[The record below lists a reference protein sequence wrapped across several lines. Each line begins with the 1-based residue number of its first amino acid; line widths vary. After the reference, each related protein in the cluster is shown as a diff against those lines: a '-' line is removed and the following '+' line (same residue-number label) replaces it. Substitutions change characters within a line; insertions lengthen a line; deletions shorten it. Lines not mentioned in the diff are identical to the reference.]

1 VLLDLMMPDLGGVRV
16 LEEMRDDPELQDI
29 PVIVVTGKIDAVPSM
44 KDLLGRT
51 TSSSSRSPSASC
63 SPASPTSPAGPER
76 ADATMTAPPTTAPA
90 GAPATVPATK
100 AARQARIVELL
111 ETRTVPSQTE
121 LGRLL
126 AEAGVAVTQATLSRD
141 LDELGAVKSRT
152 PAGTAYTVPAEN
164 APRGGTAQ
172 AVDARLGRLL
182 EELLVSAEA
191 AGDTV
196 VLRTPPGGAH
206 LLGSALDRAGL
217 PEVAG
222 TVAGDDTVL
231 LVTRRPP
238 TRTCAALAERLLR
251 LADGRTQGEA
261 P

>member
-1 VLLDLMMPDLGGVRV
+1 M
-16 LEEMRDDPELQDI
+16 
-29 PVIVVTGKIDAVPSM
+29 
-44 KDLLGRT
+44 
-51 TSSSSRSPSASC
+51 
-63 SPASPTSPAGPER
+63 
-76 ADATMTAPPTTAPA
+76 TTARRV
-90 GAPATVPATK
+90 VPDTPLTK
-100 AARQARIVELL
+100 AARQARITELL
-111 ETRTVPSQTE
+111 GRRPVASQTE

-126 AEAGVAVTQATLSRD
+126 ADGGVLVTQATVSRD
-141 LDELGAVKSRT
+141 LEELGAVKVRSAAGMTYALPPEGQPR
-152 PAGTAYTVPAEN
+152 AGTPE
-164 APRGGTAQ
+164 

-191 AGDTV
+191 TGELV

-231 LVTRRPP
+231 LVTRTPAAP
-238 TRTCAALAERLLR
+238 VSGALAHRLLR
-251 LADGRTQGEA
+251 LAEGRILEGS